1 MKAIGIEEIKKL
13 YPDEWVLLGNQE
25 KGANGIDVVAG
36 IPIYHS
42 KDKREVAFRGKDMV
56 TNYDRFTLIYTG
68 QFVTRRK
75 ITSLFKQVK

>member
-1 MKAIGIEEIKKL
+1 MKAIGIDEIKKL
-13 YPDEWVLLGNQE
+13 YPDEWVLLGNHE
-25 KGANGIDVVAG
+25 KDTDGINVIAG

-42 KDKREVAFRGKDMV
+42 RDKREVAFRGKDMV

-68 QFVTRRK
+68 QFEARRK